1 MWKKAM
7 SLFHINATGVDRIR
21 NREAGNLWTR
31 TGNVIQS
38 PRLRKEETAM
48 QNFFRTFVRLAV
60 LALIA
65 WGIVAGVKYLI
76 GA

>member
-1 MWKKAM
+1 
-7 SLFHINATGVDRIR
+7 
-21 NREAGNLWTR
+21 
-31 TGNVIQS
+31 
-38 PRLRKEETAM
+38 M
-48 QNFFRTFVRLAV
+48 QNFFRTLGRLAV